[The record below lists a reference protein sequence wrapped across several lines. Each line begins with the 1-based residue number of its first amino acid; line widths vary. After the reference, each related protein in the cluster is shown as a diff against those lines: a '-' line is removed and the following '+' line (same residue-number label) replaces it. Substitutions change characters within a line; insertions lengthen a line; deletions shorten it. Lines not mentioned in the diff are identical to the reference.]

1 MNLPTLLAAA
11 GVVGLLAAL
20 GAGWL
25 RNRKR
30 GKCTCSCGCGSC
42 AGCACGKDQTPGE

>member
-30 GKCTCSCGCGSC
+30 KMYPFLRLQKV